1 MMSPVEPTTSS
12 RPARDYPR
20 TPDGKY
26 KYTARD
32 GSPRHFE
39 QMILP
44 SLGFGSL
51 GLVSHL
57 RKLFKRAT
65 PSH

>member
-1 MMSPVEPTTSS
+1 MMSSMEPATSS
-12 RPARDYPR
+12 RPTGDYPR

-44 SLGFGSL
+44 GLGFGSL
-51 GLVSHL
+51 GLIRYL
-57 RKLFKRAT
+57 RKRLKRA
-65 PSH
+65 PKEL